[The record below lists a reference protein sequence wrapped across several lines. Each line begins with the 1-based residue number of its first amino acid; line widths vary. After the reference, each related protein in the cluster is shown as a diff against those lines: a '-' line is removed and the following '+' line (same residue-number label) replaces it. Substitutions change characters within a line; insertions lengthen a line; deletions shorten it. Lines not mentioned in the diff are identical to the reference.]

1 MTAVRGARKQA
12 APAPAAPPPAP
23 AAAPKKPNIKLIAGG
38 GVVVLLAAFM
48 FLRGG
53 GSAETP
59 AAAPVAGPAA
69 TTGSAAHPAAG
80 AVPEQHG
87 GPVVSLPS
95 ITINL
100 ADGKFLRLGLALQL
114 PEAAGGHSE
123 TAAADPKSFGARALD
138 SAIEVMSTYAS
149 PDLSTAE
156 GRAAAK
162 EKLSEAVVNRY
173 GGEVAGIYLTDFVMQ

>member
-23 AAAPKKPNIKLIAGG
+23 VSAPKKPNIKLIAGG

-53 GSAETP
+53 GGSETP
-59 AAAPVAGPAA
+59 EAAPVAGPAV
-69 TTGSAAHPAAG
+69 TTGSAANPAAG

-114 PEAAGGHSE
+114 PDAAVVPE
-123 TAAADPKSFGARALD
+123 EAAADPKNFGARALD

-162 EKLSEAVVNRY
+162 GKLSEAVVNRY

>member
-12 APAPAAPPPAP
+12 APAPAAPAP
-23 AAAPKKPNIKLIAGG
+23 AAPAAPAKKPNIKMIAAAG
-38 GVVVLLAAFM
+38 GVVLLLAAFM
-48 FLRGG
+48 LTRGG
-53 GSAETP
+53 GGTP
-59 AAAPVAGPAA
+59 AAAPPVTGPAVTAGTGTA
-69 TTGSAAHPAAG
+69 TAAL
-80 AVPEQHG
+80 PEQHG

-100 ADGKFLRLGLALQL
+100 ADGKFLRLGVALQL
-114 PEAAGGHSE
+114 PDAATVPAE
-123 TAAADPKSFGARALD
+123 AAADPKNFGARALD
-138 SAIEVMSTYAS
+138 SAIEVMSSYAS

-162 EKLSEAVVNRY
+162 EKLSETVVNRY